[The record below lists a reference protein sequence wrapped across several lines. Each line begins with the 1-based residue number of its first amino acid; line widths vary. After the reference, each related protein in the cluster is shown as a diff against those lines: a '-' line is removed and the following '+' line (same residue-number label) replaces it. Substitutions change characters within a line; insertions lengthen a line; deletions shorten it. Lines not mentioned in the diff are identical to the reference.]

1 MYSEA
6 KTLSCICFDTC
17 VVKDDAFIQI
27 TVLSLNMRQ
36 HNTAID
42 NNIKQ
47 LNFFDRNK
55 SELLSHY
62 SYNII
67 TL

>member
-1 MYSEA
+1 MCA
-6 KTLSCICFDTC
+6 
-17 VVKDDAFIQI
+17 VKDDAFIQV
-27 TVLSLNMRQ
+27 TALSLNVRQ

-47 LNFFDRNK
+47 LTYFDRNK
-55 SELLSHY
+55 SELLSHC